1 MVRTKSNTS
10 MNEARLVDVGAGISD
25 SPPSL
30 RSCCDPDKLSV
41 LGALKSVLLPAND
54 SLELQKI
61 QYQHLFSRYNLSS
74 DNIYNIF

>member
-1 MVRTKSNTS
+1 MFKTKTYTS
-10 MNEARLVDVGAGISD
+10 INEARLVDVGAGMSD

-54 SLELQKI
+54 NLELQKHTI
-61 QYQHLFSRYNLSS
+61 LIKF
-74 DNIYNIF
+74 